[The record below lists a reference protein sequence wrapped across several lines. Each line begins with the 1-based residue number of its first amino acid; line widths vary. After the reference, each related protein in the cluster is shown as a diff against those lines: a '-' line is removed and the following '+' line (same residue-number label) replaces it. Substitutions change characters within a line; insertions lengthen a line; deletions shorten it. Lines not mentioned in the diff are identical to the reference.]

1 MSIHKSL
8 KLKGSL
14 ARTRNVF
21 KRDERIELM
30 KERGTWEEGQSIYGL
45 AKTRVSFAKKSTT

>member
-14 ARTRNVF
+14 KRERNVLG
-21 KRDERIELM
+21 RHERILLM
-30 KERGTWEEGQSIYGL
+30 KERGAWTEGRSIYGL
-45 AKTRVSFAKKSTT
+45 PKTRVHLAKKK